1 MCLRLGVLARNLF
14 VDWYGGS
21 TRTNKRLLIEVAKA
35 SKELEV
41 ELVPMVDE
49 VYWMAKRGKVSG
61 YVINKWADLYEDS
74 GLAINERLLKG
85 YVNGNLHEDPA
96 SIYAPELNGYD
107 VLYDPILMPWADPRP
122 SAQLQQIVSP
132 FHVDLLY
139 LKRTLGK
146 LMTLLIG
153 AADIPLK
160 HRWLSRFAMNYG
172 FLRPREIA
180 GLSLFIARSKSL
192 LSALARFRERVLL
205 LLPSPGVLKN
215 VDVASEFKSVTFY
228 PFYAVDERVLSV
240 PSGEKEDYLV
250 FFSRGDVTK
259 GVLEVPRILKL
270 MRRHGCSCK
279 LKVVSGFADEG
290 TKRAFLRLADAHGVR
305 DLVELYGSGSYVPDE
320 YKGEMFKAVSKAL
333 LTLDPSHAD
342 VVPNV
347 IVESLFLRTPVVAY
361 DIPGPYEVFKK
372 AKAVSFVPEF
382 NAKEMALTACNLLR
396 RRDIDSLFDDERTK
410 EITKLHRD
418 WGPIAHRFVSI
429 LMDFYE
435 GRPG

>member
-1 MCLRLGVLARNLF
+1 MRLGVLARNLF
-14 VDWYGGS
+14 VDWHGGS
-21 TRTNKRLLIEVAKA
+21 TRTNRRLLIEVAKA
-35 SKELEV
+35 SREFEV
-41 ELVPMVDE
+41 ELVPVVDE
-49 VYWMAKRGKVSG
+49 VYWMARRGKVNRS
-61 YVINKWADLYEDS
+61 VINKWTDLYEDG
-74 GLAINERLLKG
+74 GLSINERLLKG
-85 YVNGNLHEDPA
+85 YVNGNLHENPA

-122 SAQLQQIVSP
+122 LAQLQQIVSP

-139 LKRTLGK
+139 LKRTRGK
-146 LMTLLIG
+146 LMALLIG
-153 AADIPLK
+153 AADIPLRR
-160 HRWLSRFAMNYG
+160 RWLFRFAMNYG
-172 FLRPREIA
+172 FLRPREVA

-215 VDVASEFKSVTFY
+215 VDVASEFKSATFY

-240 PSGEKEDYLV
+240 PSSEKEDYLV

-259 GVLEVPRILKL
+259 GVLEIPRILKF
-270 MRRHGCSCK
+270 MRRHGCACK

-305 DLVELYGSGSYVPDE
+305 DLVELYGTGSYVPDE
-320 YKGEMFKAVSKAL
+320 CKSEMFKTVSKAL
-333 LTLDPSHAD
+333 LTLNPSHAD

-361 DIPGPYEVFKK
+361 SIPGPYEVFKG

-382 NAKEMALTACNLLR
+382 NAKEMALTACDLLK
-396 RRDIDSLFDDERTK
+396 RRDIDSLIDDEKTK
-410 EITKLHRD
+410 EIIELHRD
-418 WGPIAHRFVSI
+418 WGPIAHQFVNI
-429 LMDFYE
+429 VLDFCE
-435 GRPG
+435 GRLG